1 MPALYSI
8 FGIPLAAVW
17 DYTYRSHDNA
27 GMRNVLLI
35 SCLLAGVVVTGI
47 QAQAPAPAPQKP
59 APAPAT
65 APPAT
70 QTPAKTTPAPPPR
83 RTAPATSRAGMA
95 ITVTTP
101 QGATISGV
109 QVNLMGPT
117 ERGGETDGSGQ
128 LSLPGLQPGTYRL
141 RFSGDRV
148 TSFEKEV
155 VVRPGQVADVDVSL
169 NPAPEPK
176 VVMAPAPV
184 APPVSAA
191 PALGPKGQPLTH
203 VIGDLLEKEYVGK
216 QPRRE
221 TLLACSGSERST
233 MIQLNEALPERLYEN
248 ADAIYYVLGG
258 EGAILMNG
266 KEARLGLNA
275 FVSVPRGT
283 SHSFSR
289 RGNRLLVLLSVLSG
303 EPCEQPR

>member
-1 MPALYSI
+1 
-8 FGIPLAAVW
+8 
-17 DYTYRSHDNA
+17 
-27 GMRNVLLI
+27 MRNVLLI
-35 SCLLAGVVVTGI
+35 SCLLAGVVVTGV
-47 QAQAPAPAPQKP
+47 QAQAPTPAPQKPTPAPAPQKP
-59 APAPAT
+59 APAPVA

-70 QTPAKTTPAPPPR
+70 QTPAKTTPAPTTPTPTPR
-83 RTAPATSRAGMA
+83 RAAPATSSRAGMA

-141 RFSGDRV
+141 RFSSERV

-155 VVRPGQVADVDVSL
+155 VVRAGQVADVDVSL

-184 APPVSAA
+184 APPMPAA
-191 PALGPKGQPLTH
+191 PALGPKGQPVTH
-203 VIGDLLEKEYVGK
+203 VIGELLEKEYVGK

-221 TLLACSGSERST
+221 TLLSCSGSERST

-258 EGAILMNG
+258 EGSILMNG